1 MNEILIII
9 ITVVFI
15 TSPAIVKS
23 RFSVLSDFSRYI
35 MPNKMPKAEGMR
47 AKRLLNITDIML
59 TIPQS
64 KEITAKFFNCFLFFL
79 LIIIILYVILQ
90 IVFRTVHLRGCYRNK
105 NNYADYK

>member
-35 MPNKMPKAEGMR
+35 TPDKMPKAEGMR
-47 AKRLLNITDIML
+47 AKRSLNITDIML

-64 KEITAKFFNCFLFFL
+64 KEITAKYFICVLFLSSVNYNNLVCNFVRCFQDCAFARL
-79 LIIIILYVILQ
+79 L
-90 IVFRTVHLRGCYRNK
+90 
-105 NNYADYK
+105 